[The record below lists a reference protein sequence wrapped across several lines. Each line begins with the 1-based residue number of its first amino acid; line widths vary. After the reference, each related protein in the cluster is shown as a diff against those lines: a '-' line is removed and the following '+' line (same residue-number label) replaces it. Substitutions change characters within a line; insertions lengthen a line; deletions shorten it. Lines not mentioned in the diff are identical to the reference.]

1 MNRAWMKGNVRRT
14 GTNIGDPYHRMLS
27 VSLAS
32 GFPRTFREGRDV
44 CMMVL
49 FESCLGLTAAIH
61 SAMNGDLRGPLRSCS
76 LP

>member
-32 GFPRTFREGRDV
+32 GFPPTNLSGRSRRVYD
-44 CMMVL
+44 
-49 FESCLGLTAAIH
+49 GLIRILSWLDSGYSQCHEWRPA
-61 SAMNGDLRGPLRSCS
+61 RS
-76 LP
+76 LEIM